1 MEYAQP
7 KYNGSPTIKAIAN
20 GLGTLGRY
28 GDSYMVHAAEG
39 ETVVPAEILDANPE
53 LKQQL
58 FWQMRMMGIKDP
70 NRYVVGSNLNSINP
84 VTGQPEF
91 FFKKIF
97 RAVKKVF
104 KKVLPIAA
112 PIIGN
117 LIAPGIGGIIAS
129 GLVTKLQGGS
139 WGDVLK
145 SAALSHGIGAL
156 GQGIGGAFQAA
167 GAAPGTIGGG
177 FLEGLQKGALAPF
190 EAGAGLF
197 AGTPFSSAPATSNP
211 LAQGIL
217 GPTGLGVAFNQ
228 GARGLRQLPAQKFLG
243 SETLGKLFP
252 SYRNTGAL
260 EQLGIDPS
268 TGQHSYPRPK
278 NLGSSPG
285 IRDTI
290 REPGAPDM
298 QGNIRQ
304 GEYIQNVGGGNT
316 ITVQDQWGQGVILD
330 SNQVS
335 QLQSTN
341 DLVHSGGEWR
351 LTPDYQASLNAPVT
365 SGGQSNI
372 IGGGGN
378 TWESPSGQLYDVLP
392 SGEYVP
398 VTPEAPSIWSAK
410 GATQAALGVGEK
422 LITPG
427 ILAGLAY
434 LTAEKPEENPDET
447 RDKLAGEIQRNKYDS
462 WLALAPEERYT
473 QSGLTL
479 LRSAGIRP
487 SGQSVE
493 RLAQSAGITL
503 EEAQASLDSF
513 YGPQQADTG
522 IQQASAISGIPS
534 LSPVAIG
541 SPEFNAQLPLG
552 VGPIV
557 AARGGEITGPGSGT
571 SDSIPARLSDGEFV
585 MTADAVRGAG
595 NGNRNLGAARMY
607 DMMSRYERGVA

>member
-28 GDSYMVHAAEG
+28 EDTYMVHAAEG
-39 ETVVPAEILDANPE
+39 ETVVPAEVLDANPE
-53 LKQQL
+53 LKQHL

-91 FFKKIF
+91 WFKKIKKF
-97 RAVKKVF
+97 VKKVF
-104 KKVLPIAA
+104 KKVLPVIA
-112 PIIGN
+112 PIVGN
-117 LIAPGIGGIIAS
+117 MLLPGIGGIIAS

-145 SAALSHGIGAL
+145 SAALSYGIGAL
-156 GQGIGGAFQAA
+156 GQGIGGAWNAA

-228 GARGLRQLPAQKFLG
+228 GASGLRQLPAQKFLG

-268 TGQHSYPRPK
+268 TGQHSYPRPT

-285 IRDTI
+285 VIDELRA
-290 REPGAPDM
+290 PGAPDM
-298 QGNIRQ
+298 QGNVRP
-304 GEYIQNVGGGNT
+304 GSYATNVGGGE
-316 ITVQDQWGQGVILD
+316 TVWAQDQWGGRIALD
-330 SNQVS
+330 SNQAA

-341 DLVHSGGEWR
+341 DLVQTADGWR
-351 LTPDYQASLNAPVT
+351 LTPDYQASLSAPVT

-372 IGGGGN
+372 IGGGQN
-378 TWESPSGQLYDVLP
+378 TWTDNSGQMWQRNPLDGSVVKLETP
-392 SGEYVP
+392 S
-398 VTPEAPSIWSAK
+398 PSIWSAE

-422 LITPG
+422 LITPAV
-427 ILAGLAY
+427 LAGLSY
-434 LTAEKPEENPDET
+434 YFSDDPEDDPGIPDQLKGT
-447 RDKLAGEIQRNKYDS
+447 QAQNDYDA

-513 YGPQQADTG
+513 YGPQQANTG

-552 VGPIV
+552 VGPIA